1 LRENDFC
8 FSPIV
13 ATQKLFPQNQTSS
26 DTRKRERQQRGEIM
40 LKKLKLALATG
51 TVLLVCANAF
61 GQNTKTVEAGWTS
74 VKLSGDLVT
83 ALQTL
88 GVTPGTITPSK
99 LRVGKVNFPATAGAI
114 DLKSLKGEIV
124 HSGGLTLTAG
134 NTQVR
139 LQTFTI
145 DTTGAAPV
153 LTGLVTVNGAL
164 LGRVPL
170 FDINLSGSSIRV
182 NDGILTISK
191 VGLTLN
197 KVAAAALNQAF
208 GVNAF
213 SSGSPV
219 GSGKVIAALDG
230 SNEDHDSN

>member
-1 LRENDFC
+1 M
-8 FSPIV
+8 P
-13 ATQKLFPQNQTSS
+13 K
-26 DTRKRERQQRGEIM
+26 G
-40 LKKLKLALATG
+40 
-51 TVLLVCANAF
+51 VCANQQYGCSVQCQPEF
-61 GQNTKTVEAGWTS
+61 LQHDVLLSGWTS

-88 GVTPGTITPSK
+88 GVTPGSIAPSK
-99 LRVGKVNFPATAGAI
+99 LRAGKVNLPVTAGAI

-145 DTTGAAPV
+145 DTTGAAPL

-170 FDINLSGSSIRV
+170 FDINLSGSSVRV
-182 NDGILTISK
+182 NEGILTITR
-191 VGLTLN
+191 VGLALN
-197 KVAAAALNQAF
+197 KVAASALNQVF

-213 SSGSPV
+213 SSGFPV
-219 GSGKVIAALDG
+219 GTAKVIAALDG
-230 SNEDHDSN
+230 SNEDHGSK

>member
-1 LRENDFC
+1 
-8 FSPIV
+8 
-13 ATQKLFPQNQTSS
+13 
-26 DTRKRERQQRGEIM
+26 M
-40 LKKLKLALATG
+40 LKKLRLALYAATA
-51 TVLLVCANAF
+51 LLVCANAF

-88 GVTPGTITPSK
+88 GVTPGTIAPSK
-99 LRVGKVNFPATAGAI
+99 LRAGKVNFPVTAGAI

-164 LGRVPL
+164 LGRIPL
-170 FDINLSGSSIRV
+170 FDINLSGSSVRV
-182 NDGILTISK
+182 NEGILTITR

-197 KVAAAALNQAF
+197 KAAAASLNQVF

-213 SSGSPV
+213 SSGFPV
-219 GSGKVIAALDG
+219 GTAKVIAALDG